1 MSLFHIMDIAEGLLQ
16 LDPVRTYARR
26 GAEQVAKAVRAVG
39 YVVEREGAE
48 TIRSEE
54 LPEHDGTVSLPL
66 RSGREVI
73 GRLELSLPQ
82 GRRLAEDELRVA
94 RWATR
99 LYARGLGYA
108 ERLSSEVGRRSNGE
122 AADVLARTPLT
133 PREREVVAL
142 LLSAASTRDI
152 ADRTGLTISTVN
164 TYMKRIFAKL
174 GVHSRVELVA
184 RIAGT
189 TSVAAG

>member
-39 YVVEREGAE
+39 WIVERDGEEPLRGEGV
-48 TIRSEE
+48 
-54 LPEHDGTVSLPL
+54 PDGEATVTLPL

-73 GRLELSLPQ
+73 GSLGLFLPQ
-82 GRRLAEDELRVA
+82 DRRLAEDELRVA
-94 RWATR
+94 RWAAR
-99 LYARGLGYA
+99 LYARGLGYS
-108 ERLSSEVGRRSNGE
+108 ERLASEGGRRSDEEVGD
-122 AADVLARTPLT
+122 ALARTPLT

-142 LLSAASTRDI
+142 LLSGASTRDI
-152 ADRTGLTISTVN
+152 ADSTGLTVSTIN

-189 TSVAAG
+189 TMSAS

>member
-1 MSLFHIMDIAEGLLQ
+1 MSLFHIMDIAEGLQQ

-26 GAEQVAKAVRAVG
+26 GAEQVAKAVHAVG
-39 YVVEREGAE
+39 YLVEREGAE
-48 TIRSEE
+48 TIRSAEF
-54 LPEHDGTVSLPL
+54 PEHEVTVTLPL

-82 GRRLAEDELRVA
+82 TRRLAEDELRVA

-99 LYARGLGYA
+99 LYARGLVYV

-122 AADVLARTPLT
+122 AADALARTPLT
-133 PREREVVAL
+133 PREREVVAF
-142 LLSAASTRDI
+142 LLSGASTRDI